1 VRLGDREA
9 YWQDWPAEYRGSG
22 ITCYY
27 EPSEADIAARPYLL
41 TTVSV
46 QFTVPPAALPDP
58 PAASAARLEAGR
70 QAVAVVLAELN
81 RVVGPVLSAVCGHP
95 SPVAGRAG

>member
-1 VRLGDREA
+1 MRLGDREA

-46 QFTVPPAALPDP
+46 QFTVPPAA
-58 PAASAARLEAGR
+58 SATRLEAGR
-70 QAVAVVLAELN
+70 QAVDVVLAELN
-81 RVVGPVLSAVCGHP
+81 RVVGPVLGAVCGRP
-95 SPVAGRAG
+95 SPAEERAG